1 MEKSRNRLRRLSSK
15 KKKRK
20 MTILTHLS
28 KILAVVE
35 GGNEAEEAVVEVDIT
50 EVVAE
55 NGKVGIEMMVIK
67 KSGEEEVE
75 VVVVGAAAEA
85 VVDTTKAEMENKSA
99 LSLTS
104 SLYR

>member
-1 MEKSRNRLRRLSSK
+1 M
-15 KKKRK
+15 
-20 MTILTHLS
+20 THLS

-50 EVVAE
+50 EAVAE

-67 KSGEEEVE
+67 KNGGEEVE

-85 VVDTTKAEMENKSA
+85 VVDTTKAEMENKNA
-99 LSLTS
+99 LSLIS
-104 SLYR
+104 SLYQ